1 MGCFV
6 NIRKRDDMERSIGFE
21 GKTFSVKG
29 KSIKKGKLF
38 FKKYLIIFDFGIYD
52 LDTIKNTE
60 GEK

>member
-1 MGCFV
+1 
-6 NIRKRDDMERSIGFE
+6 MERSIGFE

-52 LDTIKNTE
+52 LDTIKNAE
-60 GEK
+60 GEE